1 MHSNEMQQPLDY
13 TKHVTGKCIECLYLE
28 AKRKQIKKNRDVGG
42 SENRRA
48 IYNLF
53 LWGWP

>member
-48 IYNLF
+48 I
-53 LWGWP
+53 